1 MRYLTIL
8 TSLLLINTL
17 PAEEQSATI
26 PPVKVS
32 PQSVECFYP
41 ADETDAVLCTI
52 RLHLTPPQGHYIRIR
67 ASEATPQLPLIAHDA
82 KGNELHGSFSEWEI
96 CFDDYESNCVI
107 AVYNFKA
114 RPQGGHMVVDSQ
126 VDIPV
131 TGGRTEH
138 EPQIIPTAEPTSVTV
153 NGHVFKITPAESGAE
168 DPDHTV
174 LLIEYANNADIAEI
188 VLNAEDGTPLP
199 TTIVDGYY
207 NPENKLSQATYVIQH
222 KAEKLQFILRTYANC
237 GRSTSPVRFRATIG
251 R

>member
-8 TSLLLINTL
+8 TSLLLAHTL
-17 PAEEQSATI
+17 PAAEQAATI

-52 RLHLTPPQGHYIRIR
+52 RLHLTPAQGHFIRIR
-67 ASEATPQLPLIAHDA
+67 ATEAAPQLPLIARDA

-96 CFDDYESNCVI
+96 CFDDSESNCII

-114 RPQGGHMVVDSQ
+114 RPQGGYMVVDSQ

-131 TGGRTEH
+131 SSGRTEH
-138 EPQIIPTAEPTSVTV
+138 EPQIISTSEPSTVTV

-168 DPDHTV
+168 DPEHTV
-174 LLIEYANNADIAEI
+174 LHIEYANNADIAEI
-188 VLNAEDGTPLP
+188 VLNAEDGSPLP

-207 NPENKLSQATYVIQH
+207 NSENQHSQATYVIQH
-222 KAEKLQFILRTYANC
+222 KAEKLQFVLRSYTNC
-237 GRSTSPVRFRATIG
+237 ERTASPVRFRATIG